1 MLEKLRHK
9 AQDRFGELPE
19 TAAAPATSNA
29 SPDWIPIVSY
39 PIPPSTSPHR
49 KLGAALEWRGA
60 VGCGEPV
67 KRGGDA
73 NEGGHPQVCAKC
85 CAQFSNP
92 TEFLTH
98 QNECCPD
105 PLVMMIIGDQENPSN
120 SSASSA
126 SRPEGH
132 SRPQV
137 MDTEVSNSPD
147 SGSTGP
153 PDPTWGPER
162 RGVFRAFPGCCHRD
176 SNWGR

>member
-1 MLEKLRHK
+1 MGNCQR
-9 AQDRFGELPE
+9 LPQHQR
-19 TAAAPATSNA
+19 
-29 SPDWIPIVSY
+29 
-39 PIPPSTSPHR
+39 PPTPPQTGFPLCPTPSCLPLPHTGNWEQ
-49 KLGAALEWRGA
+49 LLTGGWSA

-73 NEGGHPQVCAKC
+73 DEEGHPQVCAKC

-92 TEFLTH
+92 TELLTH

-132 SRPQV
+132 SMPQV
-137 MDTEVSNSPD
+137 MDIEASNSPD
-147 SGSTGP
+147 SGSPGP

-162 RGVFRAFPGCCHRD
+162 RGVFRAFLGCCHRD
-176 SNWGR
+176 SSWGR